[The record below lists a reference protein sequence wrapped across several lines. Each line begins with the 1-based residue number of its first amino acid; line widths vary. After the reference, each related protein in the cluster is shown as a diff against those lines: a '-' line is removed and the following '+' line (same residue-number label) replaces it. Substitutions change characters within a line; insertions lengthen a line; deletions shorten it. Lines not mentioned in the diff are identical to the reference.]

1 MQPVSNVS
9 SGGLDS
15 LEPATS
21 KPSWQRPLIRALSL
35 GVSTALLVFLYRSID
50 MRMVGQSL
58 RRADPLWL
66 VVSLSMIV
74 PITSLRA
81 VRFYWVAPVGA
92 LTGLGEAL
100 RLTLVASALNVFV
113 PGKAGDLI
121 KSYFVRKRGGG
132 FTGEAVAIVVYERL
146 CDLFG
151 LIFWCMVGWVV
162 ARPVTTRVPSA
173 IWPLLGAIG
182 AVSLV
187 LVSSQRVA
195 GLSRFIVVR
204 ALPHPK
210 LRRLRNLAEGWPDLV
225 QRLHGR
231 RTGVVLF
238 SMFLWL
244 VHVIQIW
251 MFTLVL
257 SAGIPFTVCASLSA
271 VALMAGQLPFTLGGL
286 GARDMALVV
295 LLAGYMRPE
304 AAAAMGILIATRGLL
319 PPLAALP
326 IMRPYLT
333 IAIEEARGAASRNR
347 TGE

>member
-1 MQPVSNVS
+1 MQPVHSVS
-9 SGGLDS
+9 SEGLES
-15 LEPATS
+15 LEPAVS
-21 KPSWQRPLIRALSL
+21 KPSWQRPLIRVLSL

-74 PITSLRA
+74 PITLLRA
-81 VRFYWVAPVGA
+81 VRFYWVAPTGA

-132 FTGEAVAIVVYERL
+132 STGVAVAIVVYERL

-151 LIFWCMVGWVV
+151 LIFWCMVGWLV

-173 IWPLLGAIG
+173 IWPLLGTIG
-182 AVSLV
+182 AVCLV
-187 LVSSQRVA
+187 LISSERVA
-195 GLSRFIVVR
+195 GLSRFIVVK

-231 RTGVVLF
+231 RAGVVLF

-244 VHVIQIW
+244 VHVIQMW
-251 MFTLVL
+251 MFTLAL
-257 SAGIPFTVCASLSA
+257 SVGIPFTVCASLSA

-304 AAAAMGILIATRGLL
+304 EAAAMGILIATRGLL

-326 IMRPYLT
+326 IMRPYLA
-333 IAIEEARGAASRNR
+333 IAIEEARGVAIRNR
-347 TGE
+347 PGE

>member
-1 MQPVSNVS
+1 MRSAS
-9 SGGLDS
+9 SGGLEP
-15 LEPATS
+15 LEPAAP
-21 KPSWQRPLIRALSL
+21 KPSWQRPLIRVLSV

-50 MRMVGQSL
+50 MRMVGQAL
-58 RRADPLWL
+58 QRADPLWV

-74 PITSLRA
+74 PITLLRA
-81 VRFYWVAPVGA
+81 VRFYWVAPAGA

-132 FTGEAVAIVVYERL
+132 SAGVAVAIVVYERL

-151 LIFWCMVGWVV
+151 LIFWCMVGWLV
-162 ARPVTTRVPSA
+162 ARPVTARVPSA
-173 IWPLLGAIG
+173 IWPLLGTIG
-182 AVSLV
+182 VVCLV

-195 GLSRFIVVR
+195 GLSRFIVVK

-238 SMFLWL
+238 SLFLWL

-251 MFTLVL
+251 MFTLAL
-257 SAGIPFTVCASLSA
+257 SVRIPFTVCASLSA
-271 VALMAGQLPFTLGGL
+271 LALMAGQLPFTLGGL

-295 LLAGYMRPE
+295 LLASYMRPE
-304 AAAAMGILIATRGLL
+304 AAAAMGILIASRGLL

-333 IAIEEARGAASRNR
+333 IAIEEARGAAIRNR
-347 TGE
+347 PGE

>member
-1 MQPVSNVS
+1 MPDVS
-9 SGGLDS
+9 SEPLEFP
-15 LEPATS
+15 EPAPS
-21 KPSWQRPLIRALSL
+21 KPSWQRPAVRLLSL
-35 GVSTALLVFLYRSID
+35 AVSTALLAFLYQNID
-50 MRMVGQSL
+50 MRMVGESL

-66 VVSLSMIV
+66 VISLSMIV
-74 PITSLRA
+74 PITVLRA
-81 VRFYWVAPVGA
+81 VRFYWVAPAGS

-132 FTGEAVAIVVYERL
+132 STGVAVAIVVYERL

-151 LIFWCMVGWVV
+151 LIFWCLVGWLV

-173 IWPLLGAIG
+173 IWPLLAALG
-182 AVSLV
+182 AVCLV

-195 GLSRFIVVR
+195 GLSRFIVVK

-225 QRLHGR
+225 QRLRGR

-238 SMFLWL
+238 SVFLWL
-244 VHVIQIW
+244 VHVVQMW
-251 MFTLVL
+251 MFTLAL
-257 SAGIPFTVCASLSA
+257 SVGIPFAVCASLSA

-326 IMRPYLT
+326 IMRPYLS
-333 IAIEEARGAASRNR
+333 AAVDEARRMAGNDA
-347 TGE
+347 